1 MKRILFTVMAWL
13 VMSVFAFAGWEG
25 AGFYMLGGGGTNVH
39 YFAEKPNNPNIT
51 FVGGAGEGGAGDAE
65 AYAKA
70 QANAVAN
77 AKAIAN
83 QKQNQV
89 QKQQQGQQQ
98 KQVAVGSVK
107 TNVSTNVSVEGDTY
121 IAERPYMNAP
131 NLVQTDVPILQ
142 TGKIG
147 DFTGAV
153 PNIGGLKPLMNEKV
167 IRVVAVYSGSIFWR
181 IRLEDVVSK
190 LIEKGSIHNEE
201 GNIRYSIWFKDS
213 VTSGCVGLPM
223 SGAAS
228 DSGMS
233 GSIGSTN
240 GYCQST
246 ANPQFI
252 ITFYEVQ

>member
-1 MKRILFTVMAWL
+1 MKKVLFTALL
-13 VMSVFAFAGWEG
+13 VLVFATNVFAFGDVTYEDNST
-25 AGFYMLGGGGTNVH
+25 TNAPV
-39 YFAEKPNNPNIT
+39 AIAAP
-51 FVGGAGEGGAGDAE
+51 VAS
-65 AYAKA
+65 
-70 QANAVAN
+70 ANAVAG
-77 AKAIAN
+77 AQATALAN
-83 QKQNQV
+83 
-89 QKQQQGQQQ
+89 QQQGQLQGQVQGQQ
-98 KQVAVGSVK
+98 QGQGQNQIAVGKVK
-107 TNVSTNVSVEGDTY
+107 TTVKVDGDSYTVEK
-121 IAERPYMNAP
+121 PYMNAP

-153 PNIGGLKPLMNEKV
+153 PNIGSLKPLMNEKV

-190 LIEKGSIHNEE
+190 LIEKGSIYTE
-201 GNIRYSIWFKDS
+201 GKIRYSIWFKDS

-228 DSGMS
+228 DNGMS

-246 ANPQFI
+246 SNPQFI
-252 ITFYEVQ
+252 ISFYEVE

>member
-1 MKRILFTVMAWL
+1 MKKVLFVVVMWL
-13 VMSVFAFAGWEG
+13 VLSTFAFAGWEG

-51 FVGGAGEGGAGDAE
+51 FVGGVGEGGAGDAE

-83 QKQNQV
+83 QKQNQK
-89 QKQQQGQQQ
+89 QKQNQAQGQI
-98 KQVAVGSVK
+98 AVGI
-107 TNVSTNVSVEGDTY
+107 VSVEGDTY

-167 IRVVAVYSGSIFWR
+167 IKVIAVYSGSIFWR

-190 LIEKGSIHNEE
+190 LIEKGSIYTE
-201 GNIRYSIWFKDS
+201 GKIRYSIWFKDS

-228 DSGMS
+228 DNGMS

-246 ANPQFI
+246 SNPQFI
-252 ITFYEVQ
+252 ISFYEVE